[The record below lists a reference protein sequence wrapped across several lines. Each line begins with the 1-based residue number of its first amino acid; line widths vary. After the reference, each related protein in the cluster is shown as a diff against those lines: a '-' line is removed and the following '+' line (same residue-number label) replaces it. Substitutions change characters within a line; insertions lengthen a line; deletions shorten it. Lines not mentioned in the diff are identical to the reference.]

1 LAALLL
7 SGSRGATLGLLIGAF
22 VMVAFYRKTLPIRK
36 FVVGGVLASAL
47 AAVVVLLLGLTTGD
61 YLFDRFIG
69 DSQATGLGNITSGR
83 SEIWLSMLRLMADS
97 PVTFI
102 TGFGWNTYFSLPF
115 RMAPHNT
122 FLLYWFEL
130 GLIGVGVLCWLL
142 WKCVALL
149 RSGAKGSTGPTQA
162 LLMSISV
169 GVTAAVVSAFFVE
182 LPIFWPY
189 FWMLAGAGLRIALDV
204 GAVDSTPD
212 ASTDQRGGEEFPRPQ
227 PRDAFGWHHQAQ
239 RNT

>member
-1 LAALLL
+1 
-7 SGSRGATLGLLIGAF
+7 
-22 VMVAFYRKTLPIRK
+22 
-36 FVVGGVLASAL
+36 
-47 AAVVVLLLGLTTGD
+47 
-61 YLFDRFIG
+61 
-69 DSQATGLGNITSGR
+69 
-83 SEIWLSMLRLMADS
+83 
-97 PVTFI
+97 
-102 TGFGWNTYFSLPF
+102 
-115 RMAPHNT
+115 
-122 FLLYWFEL
+122 
-130 GLIGVGVLCWLL
+130 
-142 WKCVALL
+142 
-149 RSGAKGSTGPTQA
+149 
-162 LLMSISV
+162 MSISV